1 MKRQSGTLYVVGTPI
16 GNLEDITY
24 RAVRTLQQSSLILA
38 ENGANSKK
46 LAVSLKIE
54 TPIKQLYASTK
65 EEDLHWLWE
74 IFEEGNDVSYIS
86 DAGTPGV
93 SDPGANL
100 VRYCRKRKIP
110 ISPIPGPSSL
120 TALLSVSGWQTNPS
134 HFLGFLPDK
143 NSQKKTLLQKFVSEE
158 CLIVVFESVYRIQ
171 NLMELLRE
179 VYPEAEILV
188 GRELTK
194 SYEEITLISP
204 GEAIPKLTAKGEFAV
219 IVNNRLKKI
228 AKERKTEA
236 DI

>member
-171 NLMELLRE
+171 NLLELLRE

-204 GEAIPKLTAKGEFAV
+204 AEAIPKLTAKGEFAV

>member
-1 MKRQSGTLYVVGTPI
+1 MKRSSGTLYVVGTPI

-24 RAVRTLQQSSLILA
+24 RAVKTLQECSLILA
-38 ENGANSKK
+38 ENGTNSKK
-46 LAVSLKIE
+46 LALSLKIE

-65 EEDLHWLWE
+65 EEDLDWLWK
-74 IFEEGNDVSYIS
+74 IFEEGKDVSYIS

-100 VRYCRKRKIP
+100 VRYCRKRDIP
-110 ISPIPGPSSL
+110 VSPIPGPSSL
-120 TALLSVSGWQTNPS
+120 TALLSVSGWQTNPAY
-134 HFLGFLPDK
+134 FLGFLPDK
-143 NSQKKTLLQKFVSEE
+143 NSQKKNLLQKFVSEE
-158 CLIVVFESVYRIQ
+158 CLIVVFESVHRIQ